1 MALLCVVCVRWR
13 QQYAASRNRDNRI
26 DGMSNRQ
33 AFQSDRWHLPLDV
46 DAGIAPAATPFN
58 LSVIF
63 NSSVKLTVRNRAMA
77 WRVPPCLAA
86 VPLTLTPLVAQSPV
100 GGLLDDASSV
110 LRRRSVD
117 CTARRRIDIRRA
129 TAPCQER

>member
-1 MALLCVVCVRWR
+1 MIQCRL
-13 QQYAASRNRDNRI
+13 
-26 DGMSNRQ
+26 
-33 AFQSDRWHLPLDV
+33 
-46 DAGIAPAATPFN
+46 
-58 LSVIF
+58 
-63 NSSVKLTVRNRAMA
+63 A

-86 VPLTLTPLVAQSPV
+86 WPAVPLALTPRAWAQSPV